1 LINLYLLYIIVV
13 GLRPLLKKEM
23 NKNMKE
29 EGYNGWKNYETWC
42 VSLWIGND
50 EGLYN
55 EVQDMIRHKP
65 VNDAADMLKDFIGD
79 MNPLL
84 DDASLWSDLL
94 GAALSEVD
102 WYEIAENYLSELD
115 DDGDVD
121 EDEQ

>member
-1 LINLYLLYIIVV
+1 MV
-13 GLRPLLKKEM
+13 
-23 NKNMKE
+23 KNE
-29 EGYNGWKNYETWC
+29 EGYNGWTNYETWC

>member
-1 LINLYLLYIIVV
+1 
-13 GLRPLLKKEM
+13 
-23 NKNMKE
+23 MKE

-42 VSLWIGND
+42 IALWIDND

-55 EVQDMIRHKP
+55 ESRDIIRHKS

-102 WYEIAENYLSELD
+102 WYEIAENYLSD
-115 DDGDVD
+115 MGVD
-121 EDEQ
+121 EDDQ